1 VLIAIGLCDS
11 LSNLLISP
19 HSNKLIWVFDVQG
32 SLPLWL
38 VSVIIGRDVVLLSGA
53 FVHRF
58 KTVGWRWPGAVE
70 FFRVASSSPSAQ
82 PSTASN
88 TTGHMQ
94 SDSVNTGEGS
104 TEINSNYAETHEVT
118 GRGKA
123 YDNSKGSHGIE
134 DSISS
139 ISSVGSLQHD
149 TSNEQLKASV
159 PDAGRASTSGK
170 APPAVFVQ
178 PLYISKVNTCFQ
190 LLLVGGCLTSSWYA
204 WPPQEA
210 LAVLGVATGGTTLA
224 SCGAYARA
232 YLSGTIR

>member
-1 VLIAIGLCDS
+1 
-11 LSNLLISP
+11 
-19 HSNKLIWVFDVQG
+19 VQG

-58 KTVGWRWPGAVE
+58 RMVGWRWPGAAE
-70 FFRVASSSPSAQ
+70 FFRVASSSPPAQ
-82 PSTASN
+82 LSTVSHR
-88 TTGHMQ
+88 TGHMR
-94 SDSVNTGEGS
+94 SDSVNTSEGS
-104 TEINSNYAETHEVT
+104 TETSSSYGENHEVA
-118 GRGKA
+118 GRSKA
-123 YDNSKGSHGIE
+123 YDNSKGSHGID

-139 ISSVGSLQHD
+139 ISSVGSLKRD
-149 TSNEQLKASV
+149 RSNEQLKANI

-210 LAVLGVATGGTTLA
+210 LATLGVATGGTTLA

-232 YLSGTIR
+232 YMNGTIK